1 MNGVKPK
8 NDAVRAHL
16 QPLNVEE
23 ALKYTPLSSVIPF
36 SPDIVPLPSIGI
48 PGSASIFA
56 SSRERNQSRQS
67 LEALNQEAKNNN
79 SSTLVQD
86 AFRDLHGLINPWDLT
101 EYFKLPSGLRL
112 DGLSN
117 TEPNKTNSKNQL
129 GAFSELLFNSTDAHY
144 RYPTP
149 STPGS
154 RSVKSQAYLD
164 QPRTPS
170 NSRHIAANSQK
181 HSQTK
186 SPDGQANG
194 LLTPQKQ
201 PPLTPNLKPLV
212 VVPELP
218 PSSQPTD
225 YESFPDVDAKVQQL
239 EVSPLKK
246 RKSSEVEN
254 DSEPLAMGA
263 DQRAKATASL
273 KYLQELI
280 SCIFEAE
287 DSLQPDSS
295 GTVSGH
301 ASKFFVF
308 GNTGEGEQP
317 MLVASVQSKLES
329 SIQKVTSVGR
339 FADVPADDLS
349 RLQKVCEGTLRT
361 AESVDLKIGESWDD
375 SDIQNWLQR
384 IGIADCGLRA
394 ARTLLRVMTG
404 GRSEKQFYSEDT
416 LQSILLVLKNV
427 LDSCIIPVVES
438 RSTSSNPEIFK
449 VAVSQK
455 KLLVG
460 LFQDTTK
467 ILRLLAQL
475 LVKEEV
481 TEGVVTTVEFLA
493 AALIFIENAHSEKD
507 SVVGIQKFERLR
519 VAAMDVL
526 AKIFSRYE
534 DQRTFI
540 FDEILTSLEKLPV
553 TRQSA
558 RQFKLIDGKNIQ
570 LVSALILR
578 LVQASATRLSDES
591 TRRRTRPSLLDED
604 TNGHTDDSGDERQVV
619 SSRNEL
625 HMNDTEIVAGRN
637 PANAVQQLYEVSQPL
652 LDSCQKNAHYV
663 IQFLVSRALKSTK
676 TGDAP
681 YRNLLDIFA
690 EDFINVLGSPDW
702 PAAELLLRSLLTSMV
717 SIAEADNS
725 AAIAKNMALDLMG
738 LMGSAISDMMVHIRQ
753 ISKGLD
759 VKEKGIGGQLA
770 RLTEDFLDGRLREED
785 LLAWDGPYRATLEY
799 LRERDVNDDAQLQSA
814 CGFYLTQW
822 CSKLCCSFDA
832 ADEGNDDEQANSGF
846 GRLTFRLR
854 QMVLDRKFL
863 ETEFT
868 FETVSTA
875 YGRLAYTLTT
885 LNTPFCKAFERVLII
900 LLNSM
905 NSDQA
910 TVRSKSLKSVIQL
923 LEKDPTILDRGAY
936 VMRYII
942 NRASD
947 SSPLVRDSA
956 LSLIGRCL
964 TLKPAL
970 EDQVY
975 ESILARSMDAA
986 VGVRKRSMKILKDIY
1001 LRNAKK
1007 DIKSAIASALL
1018 HRVKDSDQGVSDL
1031 ARQTFEEIWISPFY
1045 RPAGA
1050 SEETAQY
1057 KLAITEGVAIIV
1069 KTVQRGDSVSPVLD
1083 GLLQTILSNDSKNN
1097 AANFRVCKSMVAAM
1111 FDDILD
1117 GQEEPD
1123 KPGRQHVLQ
1132 TLTVFA
1138 KANPRLLTPEQ
1149 LQLLQP
1155 YIENLSK
1162 NDDLHVYRSV
1172 IVIFRCAL
1180 PYLSGLQ
1187 TSFLTAVQKAL
1198 MESVSKLGKRELNEV
1213 IFCLWTITGVL
1224 KNVDRLL
1231 RLTVSCLKGIYAA
1244 RNTDLTDETQKAG
1257 IGRVTRYMTI
1267 AGLLGKHCDFENE
1280 PKRFRDEFPWWK
1292 GNSVSSLM
1300 VDIFSSFTSPKQPL
1314 AVRKAAIEGLGL
1326 ICQSHPKNFLKEQ
1339 VYSAFDIVF
1348 AEENR
1353 ELESL
1358 VLTGFKEFLA
1368 IEEKRSERGADL
1380 QELDGGADIEAGRLS
1395 GATTANQN
1403 DGVTTSIAQRYLKH
1417 ITRISLAT
1425 QDAYALTAVEVIAS
1439 INRQGLVHPKECGPV
1454 LVALETSQHPSIASI
1469 AFHEHRALHQKHET
1483 LVEREYMKAVE
1494 QAFQYQKNVVG
1505 DPSGATASPFTSK
1518 LRPLFD
1524 VIKISKGK
1532 IRKKFISGLCS
1543 KIDFDPAKLDV
1554 TSEPPTHLEYA
1565 KFVVENLAFFEYSTV
1580 DELLHVIASMER
1592 VVAGTGTSVA
1602 HAIETEVF
1610 KVQLPTMNEDG
1621 LQIPVEVAPVDSMRL
1636 RQLTTS
1642 SMILSILWDARSFIR
1657 RLHGLNNP
1665 QKQREGKGK
1674 QASKA
1679 LSSAPTK
1686 VNGVTGDKLWE
1697 EITETMAAL
1706 TSTDTMM
1713 AQCKEFVEMLSVDQD
1728 FKLAAEGEE
1737 DGYDLSRMKTPD
1749 YENEEDGTPPPPG
1762 SGRGSKRKAGSE
1774 TPAKRSRKR
1783 ARSSGGK
1790 ARRITMGESDD
1801 EFED

>member
-1 MNGVKPK
+1 MNGVRPK
-8 NDAVRAHL
+8 DDAARPRAR
-16 QPLNVEE
+16 PLTVEE

-36 SPDIVPLPSIGI
+36 SPVPLPSIGI
-48 PGSASIFA
+48 PGSTSVFA
-56 SSRERNQSRQS
+56 NSRERSQFRQS
-67 LEALNQEAKNNN
+67 LEALNQAVKHDHT
-79 SSTLVQD
+79 STLVQGTLQ
-86 AFRDLHGLINPWDLT
+86 DLQELT
-101 EYFKLPSGLRL
+101 TSSFKRPPGLRP
-112 DGLSN
+112 DGPPTSESN
-117 TEPNKTNSKNQL
+117 RTNAKIQL
-129 GAFSELLFNSTDAHY
+129 GAFSEMFFNSTDPLF

-154 RSVKSQAYLD
+154 RSVNNSDKPQTPSRVQSAAFKRQD
-164 QPRTPS
+164 RHQNRTP
-170 NSRHIAANSQK
+170 
-181 HSQTK
+181 
-186 SPDGQANG
+186 DGKTNG
-194 LLTPQKQ
+194 LPTPQKQ
-201 PPLTPNLKPLV
+201 RSPAPNLKPLII
-212 VVPELP
+212 VPNLP
-218 PSSQPTD
+218 QKSQTAE
-225 YESFPDVDAKVQQL
+225 YETFPDVDAKIQRQ
-239 EVSPLKK
+239 EASPPKK
-246 RKSSEVEN
+246 RKTSEVEN
-254 DSEPLAMGA
+254 DSEPLALGA

-280 SCIFEAE
+280 GSIFEAE
-287 DSLQPDSS
+287 DELQPDSS
-295 GTVSGH
+295 GAISGR
-301 ASKFFVF
+301 ASKMFIY
-308 GNTGEGEQP
+308 GSLGEGEQP
-317 MLVASVQSKLES
+317 MLAASVQSKLES

-339 FADVPADDLS
+339 FADVPVDDLS
-349 RLQKVCEGTLRT
+349 RLQKLCEGALRA
-361 AESVDLKIGESWDD
+361 AEPADLKLEESWDD
-375 SDIQNWLQR
+375 SEVQSWLQR
-384 IGIADCGLRA
+384 VDIADCGLKA
-394 ARTLLRVMTG
+394 ARTLLRIMTG
-404 GRSEKQFYSEDT
+404 GRSEKQLYSEDT
-416 LQSILLVLKNV
+416 LQSILSMLKNV
-427 LDSCIIPVVES
+427 LDSCVIPVVES
-438 RSTSSNPEIFK
+438 RGTGSNSEVFK
-449 VAVSQK
+449 IATSQK
-455 KLLVG
+455 KQLLC
-460 LFQDTTK
+460 LFQDITK

-481 TEGVVTTVEFLA
+481 TEGVITSVEFLA
-493 AALIFIENAHSEKD
+493 TALIFIENAHTEKD
-507 SVVGIQKFERLR
+507 SAVGIQKFERLR

-526 AKIFSRYE
+526 AKIFTRYA

-558 RQFKLIDGKNIQ
+558 RQFKLVDGKNIQ

-591 TRRRTRPSLLDED
+591 ARRRHRPSLLDED
-604 TNGHTDDSGDERQVV
+604 LNGHSDDSGDDGQEV
-619 SSRNEL
+619 SPQKGL
-625 HMNDTEIVAGRN
+625 HMNDTETGAVRN
-637 PANAVQQLYEVSQPL
+637 PANAIQQLREISQPL

-717 SIAEADNS
+717 TIAESDSS

-753 ISKGLD
+753 ASKGLD
-759 VKEKGIGGQLA
+759 VKGESIDGPVAG
-770 RLTEDFLDGRLREED
+770 LTEEFLEGRLREEE
-785 LLAWDGPYRATLEY
+785 LLAWNGPYRATLEY
-799 LRERDVNDDAQLQSA
+799 LGERDADDAQLQSA

-822 CSKLCCSFDA
+822 CSKLCSSFDA
-832 ADEGNDDEQANSGF
+832 VDDGSDDERAKLDYGK
-846 GRLTFRLR
+846 LAYRLR

-863 ETEFT
+863 ATEL
-868 FETVSTA
+868 STSDGVTTA
-875 YGRLAYTLTT
+875 HGRLAYMLTT
-885 LNTPFCKAFERVLII
+885 LNMPFCKAFERVLII

-947 SSPLVRDSA
+947 PSPLVRDSA

-964 TLKPAL
+964 TLRPAL
-970 EDQVY
+970 EDQLC
-975 ESILARSMDAA
+975 ESVLARSMDAA

-1001 LRNAKK
+1001 LRNSKK

-1018 HRVKDSDQGVSDL
+1018 HRVKDSDQGVVDL

-1045 RPAGA
+1045 RPPGET
-1050 SEETAQY
+1050 EETAQY

-1069 KTVQRGDSVSPVLD
+1069 KTVQRGDGVSPVLD

-1138 KANPRLLTPEQ
+1138 KANPKLLTPEQ

-1155 YIENLSK
+1155 YVENLSK

-1172 IVIFRCAL
+1172 IVIFRCTL
-1180 PYLSGLQ
+1180 PHLSGLQ

-1213 IFCLWTITGVL
+1213 IFCLWSITGVL

-1231 RLTVSCLKGIYAA
+1231 RLTVSCLKGIYAV
-1244 RNTDLTDETQKAG
+1244 RNTDLTDESQKAG

-1280 PKRFRDEFPWWK
+1280 PKRFRDEFTWWK
-1292 GNSVSSLM
+1292 GNSVSGLM
-1300 VDIFSSFTSPKQPL
+1300 VDIFSFFTSPRQPL

-1353 ELESL
+1353 ELENL
-1358 VLTGFKEFLA
+1358 ALNGFKDFLGA
-1368 IEEKRSERGADL
+1368 EEKRSEKGADL
-1380 QELDGGADIEAGRLS
+1380 SELDGGADAEVGRLS
-1395 GATTANQN
+1395 GVTIANQN
-1403 DGVTTSIAQRYLKH
+1403 DGVATSIAQRYLKH
-1417 ITRISLAT
+1417 ITRIALAT
-1425 QDAYALTAVEVIAS
+1425 QDVYALTAVEVIAS

-1454 LVALETSQHPSIASI
+1454 LVALETSQHQAIASI

-1494 QAFQYQKNVVG
+1494 QAFQYQKDVVG
-1505 DPSGATASPFTSK
+1505 DSSGATTSPFTSK

-1524 VIKISKGK
+1524 VIKISRGK
-1532 IRKKFISGLCS
+1532 LRKKFISGLCS

-1554 TSEPPTHLEYA
+1554 TSEPPLHLEYA
-1565 KFVVENLAFFEYSTV
+1565 KFVIENLAFFEYSTV
-1580 DELLHVIASMER
+1580 DELLHVITSMER

-1610 KVQLPTMNEDG
+1610 KLQLPTVSEDG
-1621 LQIPVEVAPVDSMRL
+1621 LPIPAEAIPVDSMRL
-1636 RQLTTS
+1636 RQLTAS

-1657 RLHGLNNP
+1657 RLHGLNNS

-1679 LSSAPTK
+1679 LGNAPTR
-1686 VNGVTGDKLWE
+1686 VSGVTGDKLWE
-1697 EITETMAAL
+1697 EITETMTAL
-1706 TSTDTMM
+1706 TSVDTMM

-1728 FKLAAEGEE
+1728 FKLAAEGDE

-1749 YENEEDGTPPPPG
+1749 FEDEEDDHTLAPPG

-1774 TPAKRSRKR
+1774 TPGKRSRKR

-1790 ARRITMGESDD
+1790 ARRIMMDESDD
-1801 EFED
+1801 GFED